1 MSDTYQRYKNYCLY
15 LLGRREYSR
24 LELLKKAAQDIP
36 KEIVNQVLDEL
47 SDKDLQ
53 SDERF
58 CLSFI
63 RQKKQR
69 GEGKLKIKQGLKAKG
84 ISEVLIEK
92 HLINI
97 DWLDIALELYQRK
110 FKNEKPKDYKDL
122 AKRQRFLL
130 SRGFSYDEIK
140 EIMKKVE
147 K

>member
-24 LELLKKAAQDIP
+24 LELLKKAAEDIP

-69 GEGKLKIKQGLKAKG
+69 GEGKLKLR
-84 ISEVLIEK
+84 
-92 HLINI
+92 
-97 DWLDIALELYQRK
+97 EL
-110 FKNEKPKDYKDL
+110 
-122 AKRQRFLL
+122 ARF
-130 SRGFSYDEIK
+130 
-140 EIMKKVE
+140 
-147 K
+147 